1 MLIKRYSLEF
11 ILNNKEINQEEL
23 KKSLADFG
31 ENLNLADN
39 SMNGQQ
45 ALKVSVETFDPA
57 TIFDIS
63 AQFGRIGAIRV
74 NEITT

>member
-1 MLIKRYSLEF
+1 MLIKRYRLEF

-39 SMNGQQ
+39 SIDSQK
-45 ALKVSVETFDPA
+45 ALKVRIETLDPA

-63 AQFGRIGAIRV
+63 AQFGRIGSIRV
-74 NEITT
+74 NEVE